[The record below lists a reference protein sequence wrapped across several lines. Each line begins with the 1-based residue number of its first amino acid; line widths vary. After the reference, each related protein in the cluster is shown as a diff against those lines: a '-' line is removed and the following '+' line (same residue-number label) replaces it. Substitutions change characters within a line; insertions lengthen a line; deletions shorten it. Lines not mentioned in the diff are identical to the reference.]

1 MRANADT
8 PEDAKKARE
17 FGAEGIGLC
26 RTERMFNAVD
36 RLPIVQKMILAESE
50 DERAEY
56 ISKLLPIQKND
67 FVEIFKA
74 MNGLPVTVRLLN
86 PPLHEFLP
94 STERLLREITDMKA
108 KNLDT
113 KQEEEQYSGKSRV
126 WQRSTR

>member
-1 MRANADT
+1 
-8 PEDAKKARE
+8 
-17 FGAEGIGLC
+17 
-26 RTERMFNAVD
+26 
-36 RLPIVQKMILAESE
+36 MILAESE

-74 MNGLPVTVRLLN
+74 MNGLPVTVRLLD

-94 STERLLREITDMKA
+94 STEGLLREITDMKA

-113 KQEEEQYSGKSRV
+113 KQKEEIFRKVKGLAEVNPMMGHRGVRLGITNPEIYEQLTSSNKAMMLS
-126 WQRSTR
+126 QR